1 MKHLAGRRLS
11 NITPLIR
18 GRIEDTGMQRKAV
31 GGVSLND
38 GSISPDV
45 ARQYEEFYKL
55 HPEARVEIG
64 SPADYVGGDN
74 ALYTTTSM
82 QENLLNRFYPS
93 NLRAAYGSY
102 IGADAPYAQWDFLPE
117 DLQAMSQRFEKG
129 RSNYVGGFVPR
140 QTGFTNDWGH
150 VPHDRFVPYEEYTQA
165 THAVPSVQSL
175 PSIGNVLQSYV
186 DPNIRIDPFVQ
197 IGRAHV

>member
-1 MKHLAGRRLS
+1 
-11 NITPLIR
+11 
-18 GRIEDTGMQRKAV
+18 
-31 GGVSLND
+31 
-38 GSISPDV
+38 
-45 ARQYEEFYKL
+45 
-55 HPEARVEIG
+55 
-64 SPADYVGGDN
+64 
-74 ALYTTTSM
+74 M

-150 VPHDRFVPYEEYTQA
+150 VSHDRFVPYEEYTQA

-197 IGRAHV
+197 GGYYTQSPEGTYLRNTYVGPGGVQRDVNVLLPNRSQK